1 MEYTSSSEQPIGRR
15 RLAAVIRAANDI
27 IKIDDVAA
35 TLAIGRLAA
44 AKLLSRWAGQGWL
57 RRVGRGTYIP
67 VPMDSLDSQH
77 VLEDPWVL
85 VPALFT
91 PAYIGGWTAAEHWDL
106 TEQLFRDIIIMTAQ
120 TVREKRQVRHGAHF
134 ALYHVQERKIFGTKP
149 VWRGRSKVLLSD
161 VHRTVIDMLDNPS
174 LGGGIQHVS
183 DCLDAYL
190 KRPDRSDDTLTAY
203 AERLGNG
210 AVFKRL
216 GFLADQHSDAAH
228 IADVCRARLT
238 AGNAKLDTTLRCS
251 RLISKWC
258 LWVPSIPAKER
269 HPVPRHGAGSQS

>member
-1 MEYTSSSEQPIGRR
+1 MNMKYTSSSEDMLPIGRR
-15 RLAAVIRAANDI
+15 RLAAVMQTAS
-27 IKIDDVAA
+27 DVIQIADVTA
-35 TLAIGRLAA
+35 TLAIGRLEAS
-44 AKLLSRWAGQGWL
+44 KLLSRWAGQGWL
-57 RRVGRGTYIP
+57 RRVGRGAYIP

-106 TEQLFRDIIIMTAQ
+106 TEQLFRDIVIMTAQ
-120 TVREKRQVRHGAHF
+120 TVREKHQVRHGAHF
-134 ALYHVQERKIFGTKP
+134 MLYHVQERKIFGTKP
-149 VWRGRSKVLLSD
+149 VWRGRSRVLLSD
-161 VHRTVIDMLDNPS
+161 VHRTVIDMLDNPV

-183 DCLDAYL
+183 DCFSAYL

-216 GFLADQHSDAAH
+216 GFLADQHSDTSR
-228 IADVCRARLT
+228 ITDVCRAHLT

-251 RLISKWC
+251 RLISKWH
-258 LWVPSIPAKER
+258 LWVPLTWTEEIS
-269 HPVPRHGAGSQS
+269 HD